1 MNEIKE
7 QSMANSDHF
16 AHSLYQNVA
25 EFSKQL
31 KLWAAI
37 SLYQYGKLSLARAA
51 NLAGFHRYDFEN
63 TLAELGIPISNITL
77 EDVKKELELLKNL

>member
-51 NLAGFHRYDFEN
+51 NSVFQFQ
-63 TLAELGIPISNITL
+63 I
-77 EDVKKELELLKNL
+77 